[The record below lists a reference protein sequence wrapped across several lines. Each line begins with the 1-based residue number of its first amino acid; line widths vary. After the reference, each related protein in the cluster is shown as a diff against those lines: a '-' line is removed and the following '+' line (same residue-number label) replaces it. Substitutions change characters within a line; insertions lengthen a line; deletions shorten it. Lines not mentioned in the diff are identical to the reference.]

1 MLLIDV
7 LNDDTAMMQC
17 ASDIKRSLVGCQI
30 CFEDFDKE
38 KIVTRIC
45 SRSCRA
51 VVCHGCLES
60 YISVR
65 IQSIPAGVLAKLDCP
80 ICLIPVNLMRW
91 KARCSVVSNLVD
103 DFASQVAA
111 ACNVLC
117 PSCHNTSNVLP
128 LPETTSDNPLKMT
141 SSLVQQ
147 VPKLRQICQQYCR
160 HEVSLAELCQF
171 IRDTFGDLYTD
182 VAERIVPL
190 IHDTERR
197 AALFLRLTREQPFIR
212 SSCCNAD
219 ICFNCLTKGHHD
231 GSPCRAFLAEV
242 EDVAACP
249 SCRLTLVKG
258 DGCDWVTCFC
268 GIGFSW
274 TPEVRRYQFRQVP
287 EKALDALIAV
297 FVPFVQMRRLRRK
310 VLPALKR
317 HVNIAKFHKQFVAVA
332 QFLRAVAHH
341 RRRLHLVLPQLK
353 AQVVMLNITKHKRQ
367 MLVVCEFLRRRMW
380 KRRLVAGVLKSH
392 AFHDAILQRR
402 QKYCIHMLQTSPW
415 LKARMVV
422 FVQRWC
428 HAITAYRAM
437 IFKRKQN
444 VLASLLDHCR
454 SVDPSTIS
462 QDARET

>member
-51 VVCHGCLES
+51 VVCQGCLES

-182 VAERIVPL
+182 VAARIVPL

-197 AALFLRLTREQPFIR
+197 AAL
-212 SSCCNAD
+212 
-219 ICFNCLTKGHHD
+219 
-231 GSPCRAFLAEV
+231 
-242 EDVAACP
+242 
-249 SCRLTLVKG
+249 
-258 DGCDWVTCFC
+258 
-268 GIGFSW
+268 
-274 TPEVRRYQFRQVP
+274 
-287 EKALDALIAV
+287 
-297 FVPFVQMRRLRRK
+297 K

-332 QFLRAVAHH
+332 QILRAVAHH

-380 KRRLVAGVLKSH
+380 KRRVVAGVLKSH

-428 HAITAYRAM
+428 HAITAYLAM

-444 VLASLLDHCR
+444 IRQR
-454 SVDPSTIS
+454 SVKTLGKLEIFSYLSRGRYLLGLPS
-462 QDARET
+462 R